1 MENDGFRVVF
11 QGGSWW
17 FMAVF
22 NHPAGF
28 QPNLNHGAFCSNGDF
43 LCGDLLVLHRQK
55 VSWRVADFP
64 YLVLQGLFF
73 SEPSSSS
80 TSHKVVPPSYK
91 MVYQ

>member
-1 MENDGFRVVF
+1 MI
-11 QGGSWW
+11 WW

-73 SEPSSSS
+73 RIHERTIFQFNFPQIGA
-80 TSHKVVPPSYK
+80 P
-91 MVYQ
+91 